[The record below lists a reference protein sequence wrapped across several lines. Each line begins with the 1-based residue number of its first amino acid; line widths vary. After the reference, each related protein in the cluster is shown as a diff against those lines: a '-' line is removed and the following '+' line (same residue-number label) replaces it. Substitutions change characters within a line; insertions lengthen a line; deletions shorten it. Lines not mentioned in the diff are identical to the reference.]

1 MLSTLLLL
9 SLLHRDFAHYANR
22 IAFPLQSS
30 GKGLSEAD
38 HSSRKAPVVAALAN
52 TTTATAE
59 QDFCMSISCIAQ
71 DFPTLYIHLCYCC
84 CPSSILELIH
94 SPLSSQLYS
103 GRRRPKHDNAG
114 PSVESGANNRIPLN

>member
-30 GKGLSEAD
+30 GKGLTEAD
-38 HSSRKAPVVAALAN
+38 HSSRKAPVVALAN

-71 DFPTLYIHLCYCC
+71 DFPTLNIHLCCC

-94 SPLSSQLYS
+94 SPLSSHYIPVVVQYTTTRAQ
-103 GRRRPKHDNAG
+103 RRVRGKQ
-114 PSVESGANNRIPLN
+114 